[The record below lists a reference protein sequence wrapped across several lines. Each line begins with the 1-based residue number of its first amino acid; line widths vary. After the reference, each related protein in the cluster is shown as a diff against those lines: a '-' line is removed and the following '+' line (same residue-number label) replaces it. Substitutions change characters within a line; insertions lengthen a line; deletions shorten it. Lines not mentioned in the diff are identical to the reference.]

1 MLLEKAKDE
10 LDSILAKYPNKRS
23 ALLPTLYVAQREY
36 GHLTDEAIQE
46 VADILDMT
54 PTQVR
59 TVVGFY
65 TLFYTDPLGKH
76 VIQICDDLPC
86 ALRGSGDLVEHACQ
100 RLGIRPGET
109 TEDGLFTLETVVCI
123 AACDRAPVM
132 QVDVEYFEN
141 LTPERFDEIVDK
153 LRSESEFSDIIN

>member
-153 LRSESEFSDIIN
+153 LRGEEERQQD

>member
-1 MLLEKAKDE
+1 
-10 LDSILAKYPNKRS
+10 
-23 ALLPTLYVAQREY
+23 VAQREY

-65 TLFYTDPLGKH
+65 TLFYTEPIGKH
-76 VIQICDDLPC
+76 LIQICDDLPC
-86 ALRGSGDLVEHACQ
+86 ALRGSGELVEHACKK
-100 RLGIRPGET
+100 LGIRPGET

-132 QVDVEYFEN
+132 QVDLEYFEN
-141 LTPERFDEIVDK
+141 LTAEQFDEIVER